1 MNWCSDARQTDIYQ
15 FSLTQLKVTN
25 VSSSKTCAW
34 AAGPTLRWNTLLLK
48 SRLATLTPRET
59 LGQNVTDAFTDRSP
73 VSHSW
78 PHIFSSEIDRIEIQ
92 NTMMTQLLSIVSAVF
107 SASRV
112 RSDLFCAQE
121 GQREEMD
128 RQGGRKKVWKMSDDA
143 PYW

>member
-1 MNWCSDARQTDIYQ
+1 MSCGSYLEVKHTPPEISVGNI
-15 FSLTQLKVTN
+15 
-25 VSSSKTCAW
+25 
-34 AAGPTLRWNTLLLK
+34 NTWG
-48 SRLATLTPRET
+48 ET
-59 LGQNVTDAFTDRSP
+59 LGQNGTDAFTDRSP

-78 PHIFSSEIDRIEIQ
+78 PRIFSVVEIQ
-92 NTMMTQLLSIVSAVF
+92 STMMTQLLSIVSAVF

-143 PYW
+143 SY